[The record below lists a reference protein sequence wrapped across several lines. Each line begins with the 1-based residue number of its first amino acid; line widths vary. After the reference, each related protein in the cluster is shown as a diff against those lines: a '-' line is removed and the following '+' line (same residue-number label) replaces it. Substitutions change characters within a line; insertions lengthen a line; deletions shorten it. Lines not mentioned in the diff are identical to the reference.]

1 MGTLHSADAITPM
14 PASGPAPAPTAT
26 PTAVQTPALAGPPR
40 PRFLADASNEKLW
53 DVVVS
58 LSTELAA
65 TRSRLDALE
74 RVLGER
80 GTLPPQAIEHW
91 QPSVAAGVERT
102 HDLQDYTRRV
112 FGALSRD

>member
-1 MGTLHSADAITPM
+1 MSTPN
-14 PASGPAPAPTAT
+14 
-26 PTAVQTPALAGPPR
+26 AVPALAGPPR

-53 DVVVS
+53 DVVVA

-74 RVLGER
+74 RILAER
-80 GTLPPQAIEHW
+80 GSLPPHAIEDWH
-91 QPSVAAGVERT
+91 PSVAAGVERT

-112 FGALSRD
+112 FGARWFARR